1 MDPDSGHPGRP
12 RVVTP
17 LAPTRLKT
25 PGRDPAPTA
34 TYSDRRE
41 LQPQAPEPSSV
52 LLGKWFISGRSAVE
66 GGPCYKQRL
75 VYEVTVYGLTAI
87 QADFFQ
93 GSYQLGQCRAKLLFM
108 LEFRLAS
115 PTRPSR
121 GYSSSRTL
129 AVQNPRRWRN
139 LSAWAATTGTLVSS
153 TSRRA

>member
-52 LLGKWFISGRSAVE
+52 LLGKWFISGRSSVE

-75 VYEVTVYGLTAI
+75 VYEVTVSGLTAI

-108 LEFRLAS
+108 LAHQLA
-115 PTRPSR
+115 R
-121 GYSSSRTL
+121 
-129 AVQNPRRWRN
+129 V
-139 LSAWAATTGTLVSS
+139 
-153 TSRRA
+153 